1 LELAPHGVRVNA
13 VAPGITRTGMTA
25 GLPAPRTA
33 ARAADD
39 LLAAVP
45 MGRIA
50 EPEEIADAV
59 LWLAPARPTPP
70 VPC

>member
-1 LELAPHGVRVNA
+1 
-13 VAPGITRTGMTA
+13 MTA